1 MNYAAIHTEV
11 NTKRDE
17 IFYLCEGAVIDYI
30 TNHGVQKNPFIETL
44 WIDVSEWEIEMWC
57 PRHEAYIDEIYY
69 IPSKHEL
76 GYVIYEEYTNK
87 VFKTGT
93 LTRSYSNIV
102 TTLFDILCKFDTLK
116 S

>member
-30 TNHGVQKNPFIETL
+30 TKHGVQKNPFIETL
-44 WIDVSEWEIEMWC
+44 WIDVSEWEIEMWYSG
-57 PRHEAYIDEIYY
+57 RETYIDEIYY

-76 GYVIYEEYTNK
+76 GYVIYEEDTGK
-87 VFKTGT
+87 IFKIGA
-93 LTRSYSNIV
+93 LTRGHYNIV
-102 TTLFDILCKFDTLK
+102 TTLFDILCKFEKL
-116 S
+116 